1 MPELFDRYQKGFYQE
16 VYDELLLMQAHTFEE
31 PIYEDAKMVARE
43 IMKRVRYNLELII
56 SRLHRMGYEFGKG
69 SFFDNESP
77 EVKASIAQE
86 VPIFKAPTWETSEKV
101 KQLEQLT
108 GTLPLSLKGWYE
120 EVGCVNLIGL
130 SHHPM
135 TEPSALMMRCILDPL
150 FIYSIDMALTM
161 VNDYI
166 SADVWQR
173 DPTLSLSPDN
183 YHKYGISGA
192 GTYAIRLPCK
202 AFDAPLLL
210 ERHNT
215 TFVNYLRICCH
226 WGGFPGL
233 ESERKLSNNEIEF
246 ITKDL
251 VDF

>member
-1 MPELFDRYQKGFYQE
+1 MSELFDRYQKGFYQE
-16 VYDELLLMQAHTFEE
+16 IYDELLLMQAQVFEE
-31 PIYEDAKMVARE
+31 PVYEDAQMVARE

-69 SFFDNESP
+69 SFFDDESP
-77 EVKASIAQE
+77 EIKASIAQE

-101 KQLEQLT
+101 KQLEHLT
-108 GTLPLSLKGWYE
+108 GTLPLSLKFWYE

-130 SHHPM
+130 F
-135 TEPSALMMRCILDPL
+135 PSSNDRAFSLDDGFMLDPL
-150 FIYSIDMALTM
+150 FIYSVDMALTM
-161 VNDYI
+161 VKDYI
-166 SADVWQR
+166 SAGVWRR
-173 DPTLSLSPDN
+173 DSTLSLSPDN

-215 TFVNYLRICCH
+215 TFVNYLRICCR

-233 ESERKLSNNEIEF
+233 ESDNRLSQDEIAF
-246 ITKDL
+246 LTRDL
-251 VDF
+251 LRF